1 MLQVTNISKSYANR
15 VLFADLSFD
24 VGDKDR
30 IALIGANGSGKTTLF
45 DIICG
50 ETSPDSGQVI
60 KRKDGTIGY
69 LRQDINPTSRM
80 QLLDEVE
87 NASKEIIDISKKI
100 NTVQKS
106 LEEDSSADNHD
117 KLLRQLGELQ
127 HNYELAGGYTVR
139 HEAQTILSGLGF
151 KQSDFQRPL
160 SEFSGGWLMRAEL
173 AKLLLVKPDLLLLD
187 EPTNHLDLEAQIW
200 FEKYLASYRGAVMVT
215 SHDRAFLNRVVSK
228 VLAIESGE
236 VIYHHGNYDSYV
248 ISRQKDLEV
257 KEAAAKRQEKH
268 IEKETRFIERFRYK
282 KTKASQVQSRIK
294 RLEKLARVVVP
305 RTTKKI
311 HFSFPEPPRSGKEVI
326 NLRHVYK
333 AYDDNVVYR
342 DLNLALE
349 RGDRLALV
357 GPNGAGKTTLLKI
370 LAGILPFEQGERAL
384 GYNVVISYYAQYVL
398 DLLEPEN
405 TVLEE
410 LRRSAPNQTEQDLR
424 RILGG
429 FLFSGDDVQK
439 RVLVLSGGEKARV
452 ALAKILM
459 QPSNFLLMDEPTNH
473 LDIASREIL
482 ADALEAYQGT
492 ICLIT
497 HDRTLIRQIANKI
510 IEIQAGV
517 PDIFPGDYDSFLYRK
532 EHGILPL
539 VEEEKIAEPKAG
551 IEQEPDEIDDGLDW
565 VAVKPHS
572 RRKPKPPRD
581 PKIVRQEKLQKESIE
596 IARRIAENETRLV
609 QLETQLMEIES
620 SFSKQELYGNSS
632 QVQANLQK
640 HHQLKSDIEQLTE
653 EWEKLSLEAERLGG
667 VGEVLGNSAVLN
679 QHHTTFATVKFQ
691 ITALVIPG
699 SC

>member
-1 MLQVTNISKSYANR
+1 MLQATNITKSYADR
-15 VLFADLSFD
+15 VLFTNLSFD
-24 VGDKDR
+24 VGDRDR
-30 IALIGANGSGKTTLF
+30 IALIGPNGSGKTTLF
-45 DIICG
+45 DIIYG
-50 ETSPDSGQVI
+50 ETGPDSGQII

-69 LRQDINPTSRM
+69 LQQDINPTSEK

-87 NASKEIIDISKKI
+87 NASKAITDIADKM
-100 NTVQKS
+100 NDVQET
-106 LEEDSSADNHD
+106 LENDTGPANHD

-127 HNYELAGGYTVR
+127 HNFELAGGYTVR

-151 KQSDFQRPL
+151 KQSDFTRPL

-173 AKLLLVKPDLLLLD
+173 AKLLLIKPDLLLLD

-200 FEKYLASYRGAVMVT
+200 FEKYLALYRGAVMVT

-228 VLAIESGE
+228 VLAIETGE

-248 ISRQKDLEV
+248 IARQKDLEV
-257 KEAAAKRQEKH
+257 KEAAAKRQEKL

-294 RLEKLARVVVP
+294 RLDKLQRVVVP

-311 HFSFPEPPRSGKEVI
+311 HFSFPEPPRSGREVI
-326 NLRHVYK
+326 NLRHIHK
-333 AYDDNVVYR
+333 AYDENVVYR
-342 DLNLALE
+342 DLNFTLE
-349 RGDRLALV
+349 RGDRVALV

-370 LAGILPFEQGERAL
+370 LAGILPFEQGERVP
-384 GYNVVISYYAQYVL
+384 GHNVVTAYYAQYVL
-398 DLLEPEN
+398 DLLQPEN

-410 LRRSAPNQTEQDLR
+410 LGRSAPNQTEQNLR

-439 RVLVLSGGEKARV
+439 TVSVLSGGEKARV

-532 EHGILPL
+532 EHGTLL
-539 VEEEKIAEPKAG
+539 VAEKEEKVTEPEAEIDETDA
-551 IEQEPDEIDDGLDW
+551 EIDDGLDW
-565 VAVKPHS
+565 IAVKPRS
-572 RRKPKPPRD
+572 RRKPKPPKD
-581 PKIVRQEKLQKESIE
+581 PKLVRQERLQKESTE
-596 IARRIAENETRLV
+596 ITRRIAENETRLV

-620 SFSKQELYGNSS
+620 SFSKQEFYGNSA
-632 QVQANLQK
+632 QVQANMQK
-640 HHQLKSDIEQLTE
+640 HHQLKADIQQLTE
-653 EWEKLSLEAERLGG
+653 EWEKLSLEAERVEREMEG
-667 VGEVLGNSAVLN
+667 
-679 QHHTTFATVKFQ
+679 
-691 ITALVIPG
+691 
-699 SC
+699 